1 MGRTTAI
8 ITVVGAGVGLL
19 IPDRSARRAVSGT
32 GGTAASG
39 SLPGASGGFPL
50 EQLPN
55 KDASVQPVAGTR
67 PEYTPLDEHYRI
79 DINLAPVPIDGTSW
93 KLPIRGLVETPLELT
108 IADLRAYEPMH
119 QFVTLACISNELGGD
134 LIGTT
139 RWTGVSM
146 QKLLAD
152 AGVKANGKFLLIS
165 GQDGFFETLDLA
177 MVAADERIMLC
188 YAWDD
193 QPLQVKHGFPARIYI
208 PNLYG
213 MKQPKW
219 IVDMQVIDADTPG
232 YWVVRGWD
240 KVARM
245 QTTSVIDTVGLDVK
259 YEENGQ
265 TFLAI
270 GGIAHAGARGIAKV
284 EVSVDEGE
292 WTDCDL
298 RDPISET
305 TWVIWRYDWVYS
317 PGHHQFAV
325 RATDGNGDLQ
335 VATYAS
341 THPSGATG
349 IYWVEKDV

>member
-1 MGRTTAI
+1 
-8 ITVVGAGVGLL
+8 
-19 IPDRSARRAVSGT
+19 
-32 GGTAASG
+32 
-39 SLPGASGGFPL
+39 
-50 EQLPN
+50 
-55 KDASVQPVAGTR
+55 
-67 PEYTPLDEHYRI
+67 
-79 DINLAPVPIDGTSW
+79 
-93 KLPIRGLVETPLELT
+93 
-108 IADLRAYEPMH
+108 
-119 QFVTLACISNELGGD
+119 VTLACISNELGGD

-146 QKLLAD
+146 QKLMAD
-152 AGVKANGKFLLIS
+152 AQVKPNGKFLLIT

-193 QPLQVKHGFPARIYI
+193 QPLRVKHGFPARIYI

-245 QTTSVIDTVGLDVK
+245 QTTSVIDTVAVDEIF
-259 YEENGQ
+259 EESGQ
-265 TFLAI
+265 KFLPI
-270 GGIAHAGARGIAKV
+270 GGIAHAGVRGISKV
-284 EVSVDEGE
+284 EVSVDDGE
-292 WTDCDL
+292 WVACDL
-298 RDPISET
+298 RQPISET
-305 TWVIWRYDWVYS
+305 TWVIWRYDWAYS
-317 PGHHQFAV
+317 AGQHQFAV
-325 RATDGNGDLQ
+325 RAADGNGDLQ
-335 VATYAS
+335 VASYAS